1 MLRSVASKVMWVG
14 RATVFAVGLAVI
26 LALLLV
32 AASMVLGTG
41 GKPSIPGESG
51 QTNGTSRLVG
61 SDAGAERV
69 LDLEPL
75 ARRRTLTQG
84 YAHVNNDGTF
94 DPTRS
99 KGVKRVTKTA
109 PNTGKYCFDLAF
121 TPNVVVGS
129 PFINNNA
136 TVATATPPDNFFISC
151 PEGYQDAAVRTYAA
165 NTSAEVSDVSFKIM
179 FR

>member
-1 MLRSVASKVMWVG
+1 MLRSAASKVMWVG

-26 LALLLV
+26 LVLLFV
-32 AASMVLGTG
+32 AANLVLETG
-41 GKPSIPGESG
+41 GKLFTPGESG
-51 QTNGTSRLVG
+51 ETNGITPLVE

-69 LDLEPL
+69 LEVEPV
-75 ARRRTLTQG
+75 ARRRAPQG

-94 DPTRS
+94 DPARS
-99 KGVKRVTKTA
+99 KGVNDVVKTA
-109 PNTGKYCFDLAF
+109 PNEGRYCFDLTF
-121 TPNVVVGS
+121 VPNVVVGS

-136 TVATATPPDNFFISC
+136 TIATATPPDAFNIAC
-151 PEGYQDAAVRTYAA
+151 PAGYRDAAVRTYAA